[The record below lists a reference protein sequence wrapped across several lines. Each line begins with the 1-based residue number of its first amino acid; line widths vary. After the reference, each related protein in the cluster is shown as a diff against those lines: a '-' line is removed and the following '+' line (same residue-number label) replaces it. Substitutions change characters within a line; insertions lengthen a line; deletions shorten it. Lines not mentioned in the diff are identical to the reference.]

1 MLCEE
6 YNKLPLSVVCEN
18 LEWSL
23 VLLFWSPSLGT
34 TRPQLEHEVLG
45 HQSNTGNIRR
55 RSVCRCISSPTIH
68 LSEIFDVP
76 AHHPLA
82 ELSAKQKYYEMFI
95 ISSNLPPFPR
105 RKWKN
110 LSLHTHR
117 LHVRYQETV
126 KDFQIHP
133 ERKSSKRPGLR
144 ISIYLSKLYLPE
156 DMLTFSSH
164 ISRF

>member
-1 MLCEE
+1 MN
-6 YNKLPLSVVCEN
+6 Y
-18 LEWSL
+18 
-23 VLLFWSPSLGT
+23 PSLWRMKISSEAWFCSSEAPHWATSDQSMSTRFLGIRAAPGT
-34 TRPQLEHEVLG
+34 
-45 HQSNTGNIRR
+45 SDA
-55 RSVCRCISSPTIH
+55 VCRCISSPTIH

-117 LHVRYQETV
+117 LHIRYQETV
-126 KDFQIHP
+126 KDLQIHP
-133 ERKSSKRPGLR
+133 ERKSTKRPGL
-144 ISIYLSKLYLPE
+144 
-156 DMLTFSSH
+156 
-164 ISRF
+164 